1 MSGLPSPDS
10 SGRPVTEADFF
21 REGID
26 LFNAGEFFE
35 AHEIWEDAWHLA
47 SGPRKSF
54 YQGLIQCAVT
64 LEHVR
69 RGNPRGVRSV
79 WTTAQQKFAGL
90 PSPYMGID
98 IRQLLDAMGKLVQP
112 VLDLP
117 AERFSP
123 GLSRGQE
130 LPVDLARAPHL
141 TLLDDPSSATPPR

>member
-1 MSGLPSPDS
+1 MATLPQE
-10 SGRPVTEADFF
+10 RDFF
-21 REGID
+21 LEGIA
-26 LFNAGEFFE
+26 LFNDGEFFE

-90 PSPYMGID
+90 PSPYLGID
-98 IRQLLDAMGKLVQP
+98 HVRLLAELRSFVQP

-117 AERFSP
+117 PGRFSP

-130 LPVDLARAPHL
+130 MPVDLARAPRIEL
-141 TLLDDPSSATPPR
+141 PPEDDAEGGSANR